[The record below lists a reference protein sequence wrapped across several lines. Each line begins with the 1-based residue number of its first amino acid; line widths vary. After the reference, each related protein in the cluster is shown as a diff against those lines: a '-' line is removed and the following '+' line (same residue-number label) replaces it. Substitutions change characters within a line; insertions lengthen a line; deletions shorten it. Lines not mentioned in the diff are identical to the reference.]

1 MSNDPRVTRTRA
13 RVLHAAY
20 QVLTEVGFER
30 ATIDL
35 LSERSGV
42 ARSTLYRHWHS
53 REAILRDAFAMAA
66 LGRDPSHAAPI
77 APAGTPADLPRALEA
92 GGPAFEM
99 LERYAV
105 TFAFGVEH
113 LWGRMAVTMA
123 VAALDDTKQR
133 QAQRLFTD
141 GTRRDFT
148 IILEAAR
155 SEGSVPP
162 AISRQ
167 SSEDLVTRLMDQV
180 VAPLFY
186 RYQFANHPASE
197 SEARELAR
205 DAWEKLVGRPDARE
219 RPSHRP
225 S

>member
-1 MSNDPRVTRTRA
+1 MSDDPRITRTRA
-13 RVLHAAY
+13 RVLNAAY

-35 LSERSGV
+35 VSQRSGV

-66 LGRDPSHAAPI
+66 LGRDPSQTGPI
-77 APAGTPADLPRALEA
+77 AATGTPADLHGALEA

-99 LERYAV
+99 LQRYAV

-123 VAALDDTKQR
+123 VAALDDTEQR

-155 SEGSVPP
+155 NEGSVPP
-162 AISRQ
+162 AASPQ
-167 SSEDLVTRLMDQV
+167 STQDMVTRLMDHV

-186 RYQFANHPASE
+186 RYQFADRPASE

-205 DAWEKLVGRPDARE
+205 SAWEQLVDLR
-219 RPSHRP
+219 
-225 S
+225 